1 MKLEL
6 ERPQMSASVH
16 TRPPGQR
23 TGGIDKQLLRAAEAG
38 DAGSQYNLGIMCDN
52 GMDDNGNTV
61 AGNRR
66 QAVKWLL
73 AAAEQG
79 LPRAQVKLAE
89 VYADAPD
96 ILGSHA
102 AAGGWFLLAA
112 LESHGAHLHRARSGY
127 ERIASH
133 LNPAQIEQARRFAQG
148 WTPKRPELAVQLSP
162 KHLDGGGAQGMADDP
177 GEELLARNMVDVH
190 GAEAATIVRANA
202 RGAAVTGQ
210 PGQAKS
216 WIRVL
221 GIIQHHSTITSLAR
235 LRP

>member
-1 MKLEL
+1 M
-6 ERPQMSASVH
+6 RASVP
-16 TRPPGQR
+16 TGPPGQR
-23 TGGIDKQLLRAAEAG
+23 TGGIENWLLRAAEAG
-38 DAGSQYNLGIMCDN
+38 DADSQYNLGILCDN
-52 GMDDNGNTV
+52 GMDDNEYPV
-61 AGNRR
+61 AGSRQ

-79 LPRAQVKLAE
+79 LPRAQVKLAK

-112 LESHGAHLHRARSGY
+112 LELHGAHLHRARSGY

-148 WTPKRPELAVQLSP
+148 WIPKRPKPAAQLSP
-162 KHLDGGGAQGMADDP
+162 KHLDGGGAQWTADDSI
-177 GEELLARNMVDVH
+177 EESLACNMVDVH
-190 GAEAATIVRANA
+190 GAEAAIIVRANA
-202 RGAAVTGQ
+202 RGAAVAGR
-210 PGQAKS
+210 PAQAKS

-221 GIIQHHSTITSLAR
+221 GMIQRNQALI
-235 LRP
+235 